1 MIAAATNTKLW
12 FNWFDVALVLILAF
26 GFWRGRKHGM
36 TKEFIPFFRWLFIV
50 IFAGLGGPMLSQLL
64 VQTKVIKSIIGN
76 STSEATVT
84 HVSSYLIITVVIW
97 LLFVYVGR
105 LVKPK
110 LEHSNFFGGLE
121 YYLGILAG
129 VIRYACITL
138 FGLALLHAP
147 YYTPE
152 EIAAKEA
159 YNNRWYGGGLKDFK
173 GDYIPTI
180 DEAQVYIFNNSLIG
194 PFIDK
199 DLKVFLIY
207 SGPDVVVRE
216 PVMEIKQ

>member
-1 MIAAATNTKLW
+1 MIAAVTNTKLW

-36 TKEFIPFFRWLFIV
+36 TKEFIPFFRWMFIV
-50 IFAGLGGPMLSQLL
+50 VFAGLGYPLL
-64 VQTKVIKSIIGN
+64 NKLFVQTSIIKSIIGR

-84 HVSSYLIITVVIW
+84 SVSSYLIITVVVWI
-97 LLFVYVGR
+97 LFVYIGR

-110 LEHSNFFGGLE
+110 LEHSSFFGGFE

-129 VIRYACITL
+129 IIRYACITL
-138 FGLALLHAP
+138 FGLSLLHAP

-159 YNNRWYGGGLKDFK
+159 YNNRWYGGGMKDFK
-173 GDYIPTI
+173 GNYIPTI
-180 DEAQVYIFNNSLIG
+180 DEAQVIVFHDSLFG

-199 DLKVFLIY
+199 NLKVFLIY
-207 SGPDVVVRE
+207 SGPDVITRE
-216 PVMEIKQ
+216 PVMEITQ